1 VPDRAVYSAGG
12 RERRSAPHGLTALL
26 QLWRSPILPAT
37 ATFLQSSQTRRQL
50 EGDRMLRDNEPE
62 MPEINTDKVCFVVAK
77 SRELLAEDV
86 GARRDSSNATD
97 DGFSAVLS
105 DAGDR
110 PARLELVEFI
120 EALDE
125 DELDALVALT
135 WIGRGD
141 FERDDWRAA
150 VKSAGERREGNAA
163 KYLLG
168 IPLLPDYLQ
177 DALSAFDQS
186 CRGFEER
193 EEPGI

>member
-1 VPDRAVYSAGG
+1 
-12 RERRSAPHGLTALL
+12 LTALFR
-26 QLWRSPILPAT
+26 LWR
-37 ATFLQSSQTRRQL
+37 TRIPHR
-50 EGDRMLRDNEPE
+50 DRHFFIVARWKADCMLRENEPD

-86 GARRDSSNATD
+86 GAQRDSSNATD
-97 DGFSAVLS
+97 DGFSSVLT

-110 PARLELVEFI
+110 PARMELVEFI
-120 EALDE
+120 GALDA
-125 DELDALVALT
+125 DELDALVALV

-141 FERDDWRAA
+141 FEPSDWRAA
-150 VKSAGERREGNAA
+150 VKSASERREGGAA
-163 KYLLG
+163 KYLMG
-168 IPLLPDYLQ
+168 IPLLPDYLE